1 MSLTLQSLNN
11 TKELE
16 QFSPRPFVAFKE
28 KVRKMSIGNI
38 DIIVNKKT
46 IFAGF
51 CCDVEEFFIYL
62 IE

>member
-46 IFAGF
+46 SLLDIVVMLKSFL
-51 CCDVEEFFIYL
+51 FI
-62 IE
+62 